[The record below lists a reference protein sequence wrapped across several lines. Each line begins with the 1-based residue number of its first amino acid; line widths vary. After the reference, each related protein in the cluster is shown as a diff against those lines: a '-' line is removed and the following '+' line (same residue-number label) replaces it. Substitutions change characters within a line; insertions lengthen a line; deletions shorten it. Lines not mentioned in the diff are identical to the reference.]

1 MQHKG
6 LFSENRFYGQ
16 RSSDISEMITENL
29 VKRLISPYLK
39 RMKSRAEP
47 VIILHNGVPRNLREG
62 RRKSSSRHAETWN
75 APKKSAKKHT
85 ANSSHIL
92 EDTYECRYSWAL
104 ACVLGWSLIWLAS
117 FSPPPHFRSCI
128 CRSGSWCVKTP
139 LSLLSKRALF
149 SLPLSSFFLPPH
161 MEHFSSLR
169 FLGLPSKNGSG
180 SKVGNW
186 IFLTHEIRKKERQF

>member
-1 MQHKG
+1 
-6 LFSENRFYGQ
+6 
-16 RSSDISEMITENL
+16 MITENL

-47 VIILHNGVPRNLREG
+47 VIIPHNGVPRNLREG
-62 RRKSSSRHAETWN
+62 RRKSSSRHVETWN

-117 FSPPPHFRSCI
+117 FSPTHSKVVYAEAVLDASRRRLRVCCLRGRSF
-128 CRSGSWCVKTP
+128 
-139 LSLLSKRALF
+139 LSLFSRFFFHLTWNTFLLLYFSASPQRIEVAPKWGIEYPPPMDFSQYSWHMKRRKREAVLGIW
-149 SLPLSSFFLPPH
+149 
-161 MEHFSSLR
+161 SSL
-169 FLGLPSKNGSG
+169 
-180 SKVGNW
+180 
-186 IFLTHEIRKKERQF
+186 T